1 MASSRERGIR
11 FWSSNDVGKT
21 GRDVAIDQD
30 QEAKEEE
37 DDDDDGDQCI
47 QSPSYLISQQ

>member
-11 FWSSNDVGKT
+11 FFWSSNEMGKT

-30 QEAKEEE
+30 QEAKEE

-47 QSPSYLISQQ
+47 RSPRYLIPSR